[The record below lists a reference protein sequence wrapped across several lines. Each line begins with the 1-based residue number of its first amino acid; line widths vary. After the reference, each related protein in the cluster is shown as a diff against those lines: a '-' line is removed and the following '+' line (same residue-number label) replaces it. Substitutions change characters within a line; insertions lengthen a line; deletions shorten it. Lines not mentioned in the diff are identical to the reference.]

1 MPMKRVKIFS
11 GTIALAAGLAV
22 AASTTAAAAPA
33 VPAAVPSFAGL
44 PTATICTPSWG
55 SIVLPF
61 CV

>member
-11 GTIALAAGLAV
+11 GTIALAAGLA

-33 VPAAVPSFAGL
+33 APAAVPSFAG
-44 PTATICTPSWG
+44 PPVATICTPSWG